1 MKRHIIATFIVA
13 LIAGCGGGGGAQ
25 VAATLAAI
33 EPDASPEPAA
43 PAQSQPEPDPVVE
56 PVDEAPAASANEP
69 ANTVIYGPS
78 GVSAVREPD
87 GSTFIYAPNGQVLA
101 SVLAPNYNSAISFQF
116 DYLRMLNV
124 AGHELDASVRH
135 IINSDEESLNV
146 LIGKGFVVDRIRGAI
161 ATSSI
166 RRFDEKWTTYA
177 STRRHSQLV
186 SIPRDLRGTWTGK
199 AVAHYTFLQG
209 SKNPS
214 EPISWSTKPSAYSG
228 TVSIGYIYNASPS
241 ATVEVNMTTSLD
253 GNNWVPPSIEYY
265 ANKVG
270 RSGFRTQN
278 ADGSSNISGSF
289 IDSAGS
295 GIVGTF
301 HDRGM
306 HDSRHYRVSG
316 AFAAEKD

>member
-1 MKRHIIATFIVA
+1 MKQHITVTFIVV

-25 VAATLAAI
+25 VAATPAAT
-33 EPDASPEPAA
+33 ELDALPEPAV
-43 PAQSQPEPDPVVE
+43 PAQSQPEPDPVAE
-56 PVDEAPAASANEP
+56 PVDEGPAASANEP
-69 ANTVIYGPS
+69 ANIVVMGPS

-87 GSTFIYAPNGQVLA
+87 GSTFIYAPNGQVLV
-101 SVLAPNYNSAISFQF
+101 SVLAPNSSPAINLQF

-146 LIGKGFVVDRIRGAI
+146 LIGGFVVDRVRGAI

-166 RRFDEKWTTYA
+166 RRFNERWTTYA
-177 STRRHSQLV
+177 STRRHSQQV

-199 AVAHYTFLQG
+199 AVAHYTFLQD
-209 SKNPS
+209 SRNPS

-253 GNNWVPPSIEYY
+253 GNNWMPPSIEYY
-265 ANKVG
+265 ANRVG

-289 IDSAGS
+289 IDGAGS

-301 HDRGM
+301 HDRGT